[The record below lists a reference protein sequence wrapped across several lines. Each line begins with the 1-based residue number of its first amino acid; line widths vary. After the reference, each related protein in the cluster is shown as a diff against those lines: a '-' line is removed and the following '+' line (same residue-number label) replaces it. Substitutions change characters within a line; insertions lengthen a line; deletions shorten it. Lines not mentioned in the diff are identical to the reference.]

1 MGKAVIEEAL
11 GEGLY
16 RVRVDYG
23 STYRDLKIEAIDKA
37 LAELE
42 PVLAEHQAR
51 LTSAEVIRA
60 NAAAQIDH
68 MIGIYRQAVAE
79 GVPADEMDP
88 IRQALK
94 DLATAHAEATK
105 QVQIAR
111 LSVTDITTL
120 IAETLQQKH
129 ALEGLR
135 LEEVF
140 PAWCTDYT
148 EDAQPG
154 TEVGTM
160 EVPGEPQ
167 QIIIVPGCQPWS
179 PSHGELRKKELME
192 AHQAYFNVAI
202 LPGWQRFWP
211 TYRIGTV
218 TAVHA
223 NDTVDVELEGTSTA
237 QNLDIG
243 PPSPTGT
250 ASDVVL
256 SSVPVDYMSS
266 GNTVFEVNDRVVV
279 LLQNFDW
286 SQPVVVGFEKEPRP
300 VVGLLCH
307 PADAP
312 QYRVFPSAIHGAV
325 TWRASQ
331 LQSPATL
338 NVNYGTRGWTDGKK
352 AVSWSN
358 NKNTFFHRA
367 FYRGRQADLV
377 SMFPE
382 LYYYNAAN
390 DYVMPWIL
398 GCVAAGEY
406 VVALVYTYQ
415 PQRAGTVEARLA
427 AALPNRRV
435 DLLAF
440 RYNRESG
447 PLWLEPTVCYSEVLP
462 VMPYLSGGAAVT
474 ADPNHSGHLYGR
486 CQGCSISRNGSSILF
501 FYDTEVYRFH
511 VGLDV
516 DGALATDL
524 TFVAH
529 PNPGEYKRTY
539 RDFKLTEW
547 SGTNPDCSADKLI
560 SRIEEEETETDE
572 CSGAWHVGAKWNSD
586 GSISWIDYEVNVY
599 RLLLDGSY
607 VTHETLTNMTW
618 WKPAGDCTWTAD
630 PPNLYPSVESYL
642 MHRLEVNLT
651 TRDCSYKY
659 TGAVLLDVLLDTE
672 HISNNTETTYV
683 REYKL
688 DPLTGFWVHELVDT
702 VTVPDSS
709 HDPVDLSGWYLHD
722 HLDLNRG
729 YMARNA
735 FVYAGFPAVETIG
748 EIQLYA
754 GDSLLYASEKVGSS
768 HRNDYGPS
776 IAMVTVKNDI
786 YEGGL
791 EKIEEGYGDP
801 FTCNMAAAYCFSTA
815 GQMGDVKGA
824 VFFSVNLDGEIANH
838 MTDNPAI
845 SDVFP
850 EDSGVDTG
858 ANFAPIVPH

>member
-1 MGKAVIEEAL
+1 MAGWVSLMGKAVIEEAL

-88 IRQALK
+88 IRQALE

-250 ASDVVL
+250 APGVVI
-256 SSVPVDYMSS
+256 SNVPVDYMSS

-307 PADAP
+307 PAGAAKH
-312 QYRVFPSAIHGAV
+312 RVFPSGKPGE
-325 TWRASQ
+325 TRWRGVAANPGS
-331 LQSPATL
+331 LD
-338 NVNYGTRGWTDGKK
+338 VHYGRRGWTDGKK
-352 AVSWSN
+352 SVSWTN
-358 NKNTFFHRA
+358 NRFSRFHRV
-367 FYRGRQADLV
+367 FFRGMEANIV
-377 SMFPE
+377 SMFPS
-382 LYYYNAAN
+382 LYYYAASN
-390 DYVMPWIL
+390 DYVMPWIM
-398 GCVAAGEY
+398 GAVAHGDHVV
-406 VVALVYTYQ
+406 VVAYTYQ
-415 PQRAGTVEARLA
+415 PTRAGELSEQLDT
-427 AALPNRRV
+427 ALSLRRV
-435 DLLAF
+435 DVLSF
-440 RYNRESG
+440 RLNRDFG
-447 PLWLEPTVCYSEVLP
+447 AVWLDLKIEHSIVLP
-462 VMPYLSGGAAVT
+462 VMGYLSRTQGN
-474 ADPNHSGHLYGR
+474 DPNVAAYLYGR
-486 CQGCSISRNGSSILF
+486 CQGYSQSPLGRTMMF
-501 FYDTEVYRFH
+501 FYDSAVYRFDVSVTSEELTVTMETLPH
-511 VGLDV
+511 PSVGENGGISTRKQVVDSPGHGWFGGSVDFWPSLWKYREITQQVKLSGSWYVGGDWDVVGDTESWRPLIYSINLDRQYQDV
-516 DGALATDL
+516 AEYQTATLDRWLWDGGAKEYVYVPAVNTRVHYTSAQEVSGTISARYSGALDIDLIQWDLSARDDRTATYNITPGVPGSGPTLNGTTEDW
-524 TFVAH
+524 TYDRTEAGVGNFVH
-529 PNPGEYKRTY
+529 P
-539 RDFKLTEW
+539 F
-547 SGTNPDCSADKLI
+547 
-560 SRIEEEETETDE
+560 
-572 CSGAWHVGAKWNSD
+572 
-586 GSISWIDYEVNVY
+586 
-599 RLLLDGSY
+599 LDAQRGSY
-607 VTHETLTNMTW
+607 AVNEYFFQRHPPIFTTLGDMTVVSGGET
-618 WKPAGDCTWTAD
+618 
-630 PPNLYPSVESYL
+630 
-642 MHRLEVNLT
+642 
-651 TRDCSYKY
+651 
-659 TGAVLLDVLLDTE
+659 
-672 HISNNTETTYV
+672 
-683 REYKL
+683 
-688 DPLTGFWVHELVDT
+688 
-702 VTVPDSS
+702 
-709 HDPVDLSGWYLHD
+709 
-722 HLDLNRG
+722 
-729 YMARNA
+729 
-735 FVYAGFPAVETIG
+735 
-748 EIQLYA
+748 
-754 GDSLLYASEKVGSS
+754 VGSS
-768 HRNDYGPS
+768 DNSDSKSLTSPLSFSAPPTWGFVSVQTPL
-776 IAMVTVKNDI
+776 D
-786 YEGGL
+786 
-791 EKIEEGYGDP
+791 EEFEVDPIDP
-801 FTCNMAAAYCFSTA
+801 FYYHTAFGFDSPQGSDIGSIRSNTFFSLTL
-815 GQMGDVKGA
+815 GNGDVINYMT
-824 VFFSVNLDGEIANH
+824 SNPELAN
-838 MTDNPAI
+838 
-845 SDVFP
+845 VFP
-850 EDSGVDTG
+850 EGSDIDLT
-858 ANFAPIVPH
+858 ANFAPIVPF